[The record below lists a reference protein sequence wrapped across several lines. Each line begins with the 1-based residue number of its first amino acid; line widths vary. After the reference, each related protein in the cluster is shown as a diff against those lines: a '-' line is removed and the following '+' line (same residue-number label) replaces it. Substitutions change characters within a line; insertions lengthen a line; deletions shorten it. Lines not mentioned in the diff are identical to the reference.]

1 MGRIKE
7 KYTDQKMVLSRRLAN
22 RLASQLGHRLIG
34 RLGPRGVDGNRYG
47 LRKRSRAAGFPTV
60 RALAK
65 KHVAEAFEVR
75 A

>member
-1 MGRIKE
+1 MGSVNQRDE
-7 KYTDQKMVLSRRLAN
+7 FQKMAISKRMAK

-47 LRKRSRAAGFPTV
+47 LRKRSRVAGFPTV

-65 KHVAEAFEVR
+65 KHLAESFEVR